1 MSTSVSCLELSQIYL
16 SIVCFCLSSDDVV
29 VVALQWDGCVAEWSY
44 QYEVESDDE
53 ESESDSDSDSDDDDE
68 SRRKTKRYK
77 SKLSRKSLKKRF
89 NPLNFF
95 RAQRTIVTDWTTDD
109 HCDSR
114 NIQTISN
121 VA

>member
-1 MSTSVSCLELSQIYL
+1 MSTSVSCLELSLIYL
-16 SIVCFCLSSDDVV
+16 SIVCYCFSSDDVVV

-53 ESESDSDSDSDDDDE
+53 ESESDSDSDDDDE

-95 RAQRTIVTDWTTDD
+95 RAQRTIVTDWTKDD